1 MIGVFDSGAGGLF
14 ALAELRRLSPT
25 ADIAFFA
32 DTENA
37 PYGNKSR
44 EKLIELVSRDID
56 RLVDFGCD
64 MVLMACCTASSV
76 YEFLSEER
84 RCVSLPIISPTAK
97 SAVTVSKTKRIG
109 ILSTEATRKSRS
121 FVEKI
126 MKYEPMASCFCHH
139 APELV
144 SLAEAGERDG
154 VLTSYGLDTVEKCVS
169 IFRSSGIDTLILGC
183 THFAYFENTIKEI
196 LKVNVVNSAREGA
209 LLVQKYASAGEG
221 KTFFLK

>member
-14 ALAELRRLSPT
+14 ALAELRRLSPD

-56 RLVDFGCD
+56 RLVAFGCD
-64 MVLMACCTASSV
+64 KVLMACCTASSV

-84 RCVSLPIISPTAK
+84 RRISLPIISPTAK
-97 SAVTVSKTKRIG
+97 SAVIISKTKKIG
-109 ILSTEATRKSRS
+109 ILSTEATRKSRA

-126 MKYEPMASCFCHH
+126 MKYEPMARCVCHH

-154 VLTSYGLDTVEKCVS
+154 ELSADGLDTVEKCVS

-196 LKVNVVNSAREGA
+196 LKINVVNSAREGA
-209 LLVQKYASAGEG
+209 LLMQKYACGGEG
-221 KTFFLK
+221 KTFFL

>member
-1 MIGVFDSGAGGLF
+1 MIGVFDSGAGGRF

-25 ADIAFFA
+25 ADIAFLA
-32 DTENA
+32 DIENA

-56 RLVDFGCD
+56 SLVAFGCD
-64 MVLMACCTASSV
+64 RVLMACCTASSV

-84 RCVSLPIISPTAK
+84 RRVSLPIISPTAK
-97 SAVTVSKTKRIG
+97 SAVTISKTKRIG
-109 ILSTEATRKSRS
+109 ILSTEATRKSRA

-126 MKYEPMASCFCHH
+126 IKYEPTARCFCHH

-144 SLAEAGERDG
+144 SLAEAGECDG
-154 VLTSYGLDTVEKCVS
+154 ELSADGLDTVEKCVS
-169 IFRSSGIDTLILGC
+169 IFRSSDIDTLILGC
-183 THFAYFENTIKEI
+183 THFAYFENTIRKI

-209 LLVQKYASAGEG
+209 LLMQKYASAGEG
-221 KTFFLK
+221 KTFFLQ